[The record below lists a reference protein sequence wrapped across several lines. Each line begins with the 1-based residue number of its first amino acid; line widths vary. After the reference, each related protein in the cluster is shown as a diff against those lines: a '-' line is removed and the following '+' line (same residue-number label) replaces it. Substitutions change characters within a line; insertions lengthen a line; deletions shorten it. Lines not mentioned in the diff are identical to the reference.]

1 MDCVRAPG
9 GAWTYFTLRVLLD
22 RSASREIVRAV
33 SGTNDKGSIQT
44 DIGQD
49 VIDEAVRSVERRMDE
64 DADTAGSETEVEVD
78 VTASSPDA
86 DASTP
91 EVPSPTEDSAALR
104 QEVESLRAQLEF
116 SQAKARET
124 LERLKEAHE
133 RAKDFQE
140 RTLRAAADLENYRKR
155 AQKEKEDVQKF
166 GAEKLLKDL
175 LPVMDNL
182 DRALDAASKSTD
194 FDSFLKGVGM
204 TRKSFEDAL
213 ARHGVKGFSAKGQ
226 PFDPR
231 IHEAIQQVETADVPS
246 GHVVYEVARGFHLN
260 DRLVRPAMV
269 VVARAPEPAAAPE
282 PVAAAAPA
290 PAADAPVSTDSQ
302 PGSSEAPGAPA
313 DSDSSSGGSQ

>member
-1 MDCVRAPG
+1 M
-9 GAWTYFTLRVLLD
+9 
-22 RSASREIVRAV
+22 

-49 VIDEAVRSVERRMDE
+49 VIDEAVASVERRMDE
-64 DADTAGSETEVEVD
+64 DADTAGSETEVEVE
-78 VTASSPDA
+78 VAASGSEAAAP
-86 DASTP
+86 TP
-91 EVPSPTEDSAALR
+91 EVTPPTEDAVALR
-104 QEVESLRAQLEF
+104 QEVESLRAQLDF

-140 RTLRAAADLENYRKR
+140 RALRAAADLENYRKR

-175 LPVMDNL
+175 LPVMDNM

-194 FDSFLKGVGM
+194 FDSFQKGVAM

-213 ARHGVKGFSAKGQ
+213 SRHGVKGFSAKGQ

-231 IHEAIQQVETADVPS
+231 LHEAIQQVETADVAS

-269 VVARAPEPAAAPE
+269 VVARAPEVVAPP
-282 PVAAAAPA
+282 PVA
-290 PAADAPVSTDSQ
+290 AADAPVSTDSQ
-302 PGSSEAPGAPA
+302 SSSSEAPQAPA
-313 DSDSSSGGSQ
+313 DSESSSGGSQ

>member
-1 MDCVRAPG
+1 M
-9 GAWTYFTLRVLLD
+9 
-22 RSASREIVRAV
+22 RAV

-49 VIDEAVRSVERRMDE
+49 VIDEAVASVERRMDE
-64 DADTAGSETEVEVD
+64 GADTAGSGTEVEVD
-78 VTASSPDA
+78 VAASESEA
-86 DASTP
+86 AASTP
-91 EVPSPTEDSAALR
+91 EVTPPTEDAAALR
-104 QEVESLRAQLEF
+104 QEVESLRAQLDF

-140 RTLRAAADLENYRKR
+140 RALRAAADLENYRKR

-194 FDSFLKGVGM
+194 FDSFQKGVAM

-213 ARHGVKGFSAKGQ
+213 SRHGVKGFSAKGQ

-231 IHEAIQQVETADVPS
+231 LHEAIQQVETAEVAA

-260 DRLVRPAMV
+260 ERLVRPAMV
-269 VVARAPEPAAAPE
+269 VVARAPEVAPPPAAAA
-282 PVAAAAPA
+282 VAEAPA
-290 PAADAPVSTDSQ
+290 STDSQ
-302 PGSSEAPGAPA
+302 SSSNEAPQAPA
-313 DSDSSSGGSQ
+313 DSESSSGGSQ

>member
-1 MDCVRAPG
+1 M
-9 GAWTYFTLRVLLD
+9 
-22 RSASREIVRAV
+22 RAV

-49 VIDEAVRSVERRMDE
+49 VIDDAVRSVERRMDE
-64 DADTAGSETEVEVD
+64 EADTAVSETEVEVEIA
-78 VTASSPDA
+78 ASDA
-86 DASTP
+86 EAAAPTP
-91 EVPSPTEDSAALR
+91 EVTPPTEDAAALR
-104 QEVESLRAQLEF
+104 QEVESLRAQLDF

-140 RTLRAAADLENYRKR
+140 RALRAAADLENYRKR

-175 LPVMDNL
+175 LPVVDNM

-194 FDSFLKGVGM
+194 FDSFQKGVAM

-213 ARHGVKGFSAKGQ
+213 GRHGVKGFSAKGL

-231 IHEAIQQVETADVPS
+231 VHEAIQQVETTEVAA
-246 GHVVYEVARGFHLN
+246 GHVVYEVTRGFHLN

-269 VVARAPEPAAAPE
+269 VVARAPEAAP
-282 PVAAAAPA
+282 PPA
-290 PAADAPVSTDSQ
+290 PAASAGDAPASTESQ
-302 PGSSEAPGAPA
+302 SSSSEAPGAPA
-313 DSDSSSGGSQ
+313 DSESSSGGSQ

>member
-1 MDCVRAPG
+1 M
-9 GAWTYFTLRVLLD
+9 
-22 RSASREIVRAV
+22 

-49 VIDEAVRSVERRMDE
+49 VIDDALRSVERRSDHGG
-64 DADTAGSETEVEVD
+64 DSAGVEVELD
-78 VTASSPDA
+78 VSTPAA
-86 DASTP
+86 DDSAPTP
-91 EVPSPTEDSAALR
+91 EVTPPTEDAAALR

-140 RTLRAAADLENYRKR
+140 RALRSAADLENYRKR

-166 GAEKLLKDL
+166 GVEKLLKDL
-175 LPVMDNL
+175 LPVVDNL
-182 DRALDAASKSTD
+182 DRALDAAGKSPD
-194 FDSFLKGVGM
+194 FDSFQKGVAM

-213 ARHGVKGFSAKGQ
+213 ARHGVKGFSAKGL

-231 IHEAIQQVETADVPS
+231 LHEAIQQVETADVPA
-246 GHVVYEVARGFHLN
+246 GHVVYEVTRGFNLN

-269 VVARAPEPAAAPE
+269 VVARAPE
-282 PVAAAAPA
+282 AAAAPA
-290 PAADAPVSTDSQ
+290 
-302 PGSSEAPGAPA
+302 APA
-313 DSDSSSGGSQ
+313 STEAEGGGAASADSESSSGGSQ

>member
-1 MDCVRAPG
+1 M
-9 GAWTYFTLRVLLD
+9 
-22 RSASREIVRAV
+22 

-49 VIDEAVRSVERRMDE
+49 VIDDAVRSVERRLDH
-64 DADTAGSETEVEVD
+64 DGDNAGVEVELD
-78 VTASSPDA
+78 VSAPPA
-86 DASTP
+86 DDPAPTP
-91 EVPSPTEDSAALR
+91 EVAPPTEDAAALR

-140 RTLRAAADLENYRKR
+140 RALRSAADLENYRKR

-166 GAEKLLKDL
+166 GVEKLLKDL
-175 LPVMDNL
+175 LPVVDNM
-182 DRALDAASKSTD
+182 DRALDAAGKSTD
-194 FDSFLKGVGM
+194 FDSFQKGVAM

-213 ARHGVKGFSAKGQ
+213 ARHGVKGFSAKGL

-231 IHEAIQQVETADVPS
+231 LHEAIQQVETADVPA
-246 GHVVYEVARGFHLN
+246 GHVVYEVTRGFNLN

-269 VVARAPEPAAAPE
+269 VVARAPE
-282 PVAAAAPA
+282 AAAAPA
-290 PAADAPVSTDSQ
+290 PAAPAST
-302 PGSSEAPGAPA
+302 EAAVEGGGAASA
-313 DSDSSSGGSQ
+313 DSESSSGGSQ